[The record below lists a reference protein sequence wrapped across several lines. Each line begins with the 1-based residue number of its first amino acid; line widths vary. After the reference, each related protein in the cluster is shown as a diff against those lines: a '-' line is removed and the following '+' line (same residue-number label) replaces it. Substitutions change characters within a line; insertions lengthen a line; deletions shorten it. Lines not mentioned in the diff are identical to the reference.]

1 MVYFRALTTTAR
13 MIRHASSLAAGLVP
27 DHEVVLDAPDERL
40 SGVLAAAAAGD
51 HRPAAALFAATRDGA
66 EWEYRDRCT
75 GVLARFAHS
84 RPGWFGRWQADAAPG
99 DPDVALLRA
108 ALAVRRAWPRADRE
122 EWLHAATPLIRAAA
136 AAAPHDPVPW
146 RIALDQARGLGLP
159 QAGFDALW
167 SEAVV
172 RSPHHSGCHVAALR
186 YLTARCR
193 STDPADGGRW
203 HTAEGAGGARSTGA
217 AVVGADDTDREEGD
231 VLLGARRHDACFYFA
246 ERAAEAA
253 LPGSLLQALPARAL
267 LAHAAPA
274 GGPRTGGTGPARL
287 AAAESADLAEI
298 ASPGRVDAAVELA
311 IGMSARYAPG
321 DPWPAE
327 VRNVLALVL
336 IIRGRW
342 ADALHQF
349 RLIGPHATA
358 FPWTAVSDDPLGQFL
373 ETRDGTRL
381 QVAAGMPLWR
391 RGHRAV
397 PPGQ

>member
-13 MIRHASSLAAGLVP
+13 MIRHTSRLAAGLVP
-27 DHEVVLDAPDERL
+27 DHEVVLDAPDGRL
-40 SGVLAAAAAGD
+40 SGVLAAAGTGD
-51 HRPAAALFAATRDGA
+51 HRPAAALLAATREGA

-75 GVLARFAHS
+75 GVLARFAQS
-84 RPGWFGRWQADAAPG
+84 RPGWFGRWQAEAAPG
-99 DPDVALLRA
+99 DPDLALLRA

-159 QAGFDALW
+159 HAAFETLW
-167 SEAVV
+167 PEAVA

-186 YLTARCR
+186 YLTARCD
-193 STDPADGGRW
+193 SAGAADGGPR
-203 HTAEGAGGARSTGA
+203 HGAEDAGGTGSA
-217 AVVGADDTDREEGD
+217 AAAADADDPDREESG
-231 VLLGARRHDACFYFA
+231 VLLGARRHDSCFYFA

-267 LAHAAPA
+267 LAHAGPAAGPRARAAVRTRLAGTEAEDPA
-274 GGPRTGGTGPARL
+274 GL
-287 AAAESADLAEI
+287 
-298 ASPGRVDAAVELA
+298 ASPGRIDAAVELA

-336 IIRGRW
+336 ILRGRW
-342 ADALHQF
+342 EDALHQF

-358 FPWTAVSDDPLGQFL
+358 FPWSAVSDDPLGQFL
-373 ETRDGTRL
+373 EMRDGTRL

-391 RGHRAV
+391 RGPRAV

>member
-1 MVYFRALTTTAR
+1 MVYFRALATTAR
-13 MIRHASSLAAGLVP
+13 MVRHTSRLAAGLVP

-40 SGVLAAAAAGD
+40 SGVLTAAGAGD
-51 HRPAAALFAATRDGA
+51 HRPAAALLAATRDGA

-75 GVLARFAHS
+75 DVLARFAQS
-84 RPGWFGRWQADAAPG
+84 RPDWFGRWQAEAAPG
-99 DPDVALLRA
+99 DPDLALLRA
-108 ALAVRRAWPRADRE
+108 ALAVRRARPRADRE
-122 EWLHAATPLIRAAA
+122 EWLHAAAPLVRAAA
-136 AAAPHDPVPW
+136 VAAPHDPVPW
-146 RIALDQARGLGLP
+146 RIALDRARGLGLP
-159 QAGFDALW
+159 HSEFAGIW
-167 SEAVV
+167 SEAVA

-193 STDPADGGRW
+193 SSAPEDGGPPHGADGTGR
-203 HTAEGAGGARSTGA
+203 AGA
-217 AVVGADDTDREEGD
+217 AGAEETEPEEGD

-267 LAHAAPA
+267 LGHAGPA
-274 GGPRTGGTGPARL
+274 AGPGTGGTARSRL
-287 AAAESADLAEI
+287 AGRDFEDLTGI
-298 ASPGRVDAAVELA
+298 ASPGRIDAAVELA

-327 VRNVLALVL
+327 VRNVLALLL
-336 IIRGRW
+336 ILRGRW
-342 ADALHQF
+342 EDALHQF

-373 ETRDGTRL
+373 EMRDGTRL

-391 RGHRAV
+391 RGNRAV
-397 PPGQ
+397 ETGQ